1 MRARGGPAL
10 HARCRLCPLPGEM
23 ECALHREK
31 DDHARGRQDIEPRRA
46 HSSPEEADRAE
57 DGCCARFQRACRSR
71 RRDAFAVS
79 SGRTSPATTVSVLL
93 PLLAGA
99 SASGDEG
106 LSLAFRRWG
115 TPLIPISVAALAD
128 AVHAQRWDMTTP
140 TSNQG
145 KEGEINQH
153 ILTDWR

>member
-1 MRARGGPAL
+1 VS
-10 HARCRLCPLPGEM
+10 E
-23 ECALHREK
+23 
-31 DDHARGRQDIEPRRA
+31 Q
-46 HSSPEEADRAE
+46 AE
-57 DGCCARFQRACRSR
+57 
-71 RRDAFAVS
+71 DAFAVS

-106 LSLAFRRWG
+106 LSLAFWRWG

-145 KEGEINQH
+145 KEGERGQSTY
-153 ILTDWR
+153 LD